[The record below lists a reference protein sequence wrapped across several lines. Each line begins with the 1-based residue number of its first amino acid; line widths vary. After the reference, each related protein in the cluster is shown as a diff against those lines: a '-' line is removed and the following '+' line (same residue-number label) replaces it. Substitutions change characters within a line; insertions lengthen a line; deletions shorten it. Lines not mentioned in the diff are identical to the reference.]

1 MSQEVALVTGASRG
15 IGKAIALELAK
26 SGYKVAVNYNSSSV
40 AAEDIVSEIIK
51 NGGNAC
57 AVKAN
62 VSSLEQV
69 KDMFKEVSEKL
80 GNVDVLVCNAGI
92 TKDNLLMRMKEEE
105 WDSVISSDLSSFYYC
120 TKEAIRPMVKAK
132 KGRIIAISSVI
143 GLIGNP
149 GQCNYAAA
157 KAGMIGFV
165 KSLAKEVA
173 SRGITVNAIAPGYI
187 DTDMTSTLSEE
198 VRNEIMRSIPVGR
211 IGKPEDI
218 AKAVLFLASD
228 SASYIQ
234 GQVLAV
240 DGGMTM

>member
-218 AKAVLFLASD
+218 
-228 SASYIQ
+228 
-234 GQVLAV
+234 
-240 DGGMTM
+240 